1 MDKYN
6 LLSNLSIVIL
16 SYNKKSWLKK
26 SINYWS
32 KFNVDLIIIDGSDEK
47 LENINKLNTNDSCQL
62 RYFHVL
68 GSYYQRLLF
77 ASKLSLKKYILMSCD
92 DEIHLIQ
99 GVLESIRFLEKNTNF
114 VASIGRCL
122 KISIDSK
129 NKLKEEIIYKRFE
142 KVNKIV
148 NVEEKSNR
156 ILSYFDEYICAS
168 YYSVIKSN
176 LWKKNLN
183 LICNLQLSSP
193 YIYERL
199 IELSNISQGRIFVHN
214 KISWIR
220 NGIIPPQIK
229 SRSKSIYWWLK
240 NNKLSH
246 EHSEVLNSIKKI
258 TNLKTKNHVIFDHIF
273 REKKLSLWKRSRLF
287 LMDFEI
293 LVKIN
298 KLIKKLFSMN
308 QLSKET
314 TLLKK
319 SGFLNLSEI
328 NEINNFFKTN

>member
-1 MDKYN
+1 MA
-6 LLSNLSIVIL
+6 
-16 SYNKKSWLKK
+16 KK

-32 KFNVDLIIIDGSDEK
+32 KFNVDLIVIDGSNEK
-47 LENINKLNTNDSCQL
+47 LDNINKLNTNDSCRL

-77 ASKLSLKKYILMSCD
+77 ASKISLKKYILMSCDD

-148 NVEEKSNR
+148 NVEDKTKEFLVISMN
-156 ILSYFDEYICAS
+156 LFAS
-168 YYSVIKSN
+168 YYSVIRSD

-199 IELSNISQGRIFVHN
+199 IELSNISQGEYLFT
-214 KISWIR
+214 
-220 NGIIPPQIK
+220 IK
-229 SRSKSIYWWLK
+229 L
-240 NNKLSH
+240 H
-246 EHSEVLNSIKKI
+246 
-258 TNLKTKNHVIFDHIF
+258 
-273 REKKLSLWKRSRLF
+273 
-287 LMDFEI
+287 
-293 LVKIN
+293 
-298 KLIKKLFSMN
+298 
-308 QLSKET
+308 
-314 TLLKK
+314 
-319 SGFLNLSEI
+319 G
-328 NEINNFFKTN
+328 